1 MTNQHSTVQ
10 TFPVQLL
17 VLRSFVKII
26 VTHLSRLIN
35 QETPP
40 QSNSF
45 FALQFENFMVE
56 NYAFQDGK
64 LMDRWINVLVNAIA
78 VVPFVV
84 R

>member
-1 MTNQHSTVQ
+1 MCYALIYQESLYLHTNVTDFIGVKFSLESTY
-10 TFPVQLL
+10 
-17 VLRSFVKII
+17 
-26 VTHLSRLIN
+26 LIL
-35 QETPP
+35 
-40 QSNSF
+40 
-45 FALQFENFMVE
+45 ALQFENFMVE